1 MGQRIGFVLRRWRQL
16 RLAFFGVLAACGA
29 SSGPSLAAD
38 IELVGIHGGK
48 AALLLDNGT
57 LRTLAVGQRSPE
69 GIRLVVIERDGVIV
83 DHGDR
88 RQSLKLGGGAVR
100 LGVGGADDHGAAM
113 VTLVADTRGHHVTQ
127 GSINGAAVTFL
138 VDTGASM
145 VSIGRSDAVRAGID
159 YTRGQR
165 GRAQTANGEVDVW
178 RVKLDAVALG
188 GMRLTNV
195 DGLVHEHDLPFVLLG
210 RSFLNR
216 VEMQSSGDR
225 LVLKRR
231 Y

>member
-1 MGQRIGFVLRRWRQL
+1 MKLSHSAFGFAAVLACGVGLAPVHAGEMQLVGVFGEKAALTVDAGVVRMLSRGQTSPEGVRLISVSGDGVVVERAGVRTRLELGGAPL
-16 RLAFFGVLAACGA
+16 RLAGGEQQGEVSGFVVLT
-29 SSGPSLAAD
+29 S
-38 IELVGIHGGK
+38 
-48 AALLLDNGT
+48 
-57 LRTLAVGQRSPE
+57 
-69 GIRLVVIERDGVIV
+69 
-83 DHGDR
+83 
-88 RQSLKLGGGAVR
+88 
-100 LGVGGADDHGAAM
+100 
-113 VTLVADTRGHHVTQ
+113 DTRGHHVTQ

-165 GRAQTANGEVDVW
+165 GRAQTANGEVAVW

-225 LVLKRR
+225 LILKRR